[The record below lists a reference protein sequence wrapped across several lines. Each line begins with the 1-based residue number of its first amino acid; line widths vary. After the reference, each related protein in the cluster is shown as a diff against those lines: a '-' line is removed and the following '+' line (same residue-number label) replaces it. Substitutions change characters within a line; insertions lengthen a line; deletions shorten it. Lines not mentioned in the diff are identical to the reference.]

1 MIRFLAIWIISFL
14 GMSTSNAS
22 IYTGSFKQSEFR
34 YVKSI
39 ERHTCANAYR
49 TFREKIVAP
58 SGWYFEIAP
67 DSLCSFRLTQ
77 VKKKKN
83 RIDDL
88 YVHIMPND
96 SEQIDWPVEKIKNK
110 MNEVRLDVDLIE
122 ISSHGEKN
130 SVSSRSFLQI
140 DKKKVVTRIDEFKA
154 NGFDLIVL
162 RMSSSSVEKLNTTSK
177 IYSQMIHAIM
187 EEDN

>member
-1 MIRFLAIWIISFL
+1 MFL

-39 ERHTCANAYR
+39 ERHTCANVYS

-67 DSLCSFRLTQ
+67 DRICSFRLTQ

-83 RIDDL
+83 RMNKTDDL
-88 YVHIMPND
+88 FVHIMPND
-96 SEQIDWPVEKIKNK
+96 PDQDNLPVENIKNR
-110 MNEVRLDVDLIE
+110 MNEFGLDVDLIE
-122 ISSHGEKN
+122 VSSHGEKN
-130 SVSSRSFLQI
+130 SISSRSFLQT

-162 RMSSSSVEKLNTTSK
+162 EMSANSVEKLNTSNK
-177 IYSQMIHAIM
+177 VYSQMVHAIM
-187 EEDN
+187 GKDN